1 MGLFHFFESKSI
13 KQSIDLTDYK
23 FLSDDHTIN
32 ENGSLINA
40 KNKGVWRGISFKTF
54 DNSTSYLSIYN
65 MNENHPIQCDNI
77 QMAEKQMKLV
87 NENNEKI
94 ILPGFGTDA
103 MRFFC

>member
-1 MGLFHFFESKSI
+1 MMNLILKTVINNSKKWGLRKLNRVSINSNKKMGLFDFFESKSI

-54 DNSTSYLSIYN
+54 DNSTS
-65 MNENHPIQCDNI
+65 
-77 QMAEKQMKLV
+77 
-87 NENNEKI
+87 
-94 ILPGFGTDA
+94 
-103 MRFFC
+103 